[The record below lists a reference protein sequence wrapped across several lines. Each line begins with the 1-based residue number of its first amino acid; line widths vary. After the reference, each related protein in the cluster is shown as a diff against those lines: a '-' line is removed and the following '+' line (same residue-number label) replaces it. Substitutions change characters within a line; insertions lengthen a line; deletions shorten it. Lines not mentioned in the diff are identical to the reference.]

1 MRWKMPNVAVVV
13 VAVAAL
19 LLVTAETVLA
29 AGGGGGGG
37 SGGGGGGS
45 GGGRQRGA
53 ATAAADRQEDFDSGD
68 DESPQTPSA
77 VQCSSCMGHE
87 GIKSL
92 SIELIKASI
101 LNKLGMQRPPE
112 FGNRQPPRVPT
123 DLPPLQDL
131 MRKYNNDHKNSVVV
145 LPHIRHR
152 SHHLQDDS
160 VTDMQS
166 DEATGYSTTASADNS
181 NSYNVGSADDDDDD
195 YHVKTHKL
203 IAFAQPH
210 PTLQQKLRGHY
221 PIYFTFS
228 EQTGQQRITE
238 AILWL
243 YKKRLD
249 VVIDDPV
256 VMLDVYRINPVTFHQ
271 SYVSSIK
278 RTINTTEPGWVPIDI
293 QRRMSDWFKST
304 DGPKNLTLVVHA
316 YYSKQNTSH
325 LKPPFVTDAR
335 KREDMTEI
343 PYLEVH
349 TREDRRSRA
358 RRNAASGLTC
368 NETST
373 ETRCCRYPL
382 TVDFEEFGWH
392 WIIAPKR
399 YVANYCS
406 GTCDPMLFPKYPH
419 THLVQMTKFGTG
431 LCCAPRKMSAI
442 SMLYYDPDFNIIYG
456 MLPGM
461 VVDRCGCS

>member
-1 MRWKMPNVAVVV
+1 MRWKMPNVAVVA

-37 SGGGGGGS
+37 SGGGGGGGG

-53 ATAAADRQEDFDSGD
+53 ATAAADRQEDFDNGD
-68 DESPQTPSA
+68 DESPQTPAA
-77 VQCSSCMGHE
+77 VQCSNCLGHE

-112 FGNRQPPRVPT
+112 FGGRLPPRVPT

-131 MRKYNNDHKNSVVV
+131 MRKYNNDHSGSVVV
-145 LPHIRHR
+145 LPHIRHK
-152 SHHLQDDS
+152 SHHFDDS

-181 NSYNVGSADDDDDD
+181 NSYNVGNADDDDDD

-210 PTLQQKLRGHY
+210 PTLHQKLRGHY

-256 VMLDVYRINPVTFHQ
+256 VMLDVYRINPITFHQ

-278 RTINTTEPGWVPIDI
+278 HIINTTEPGWVPIDI

-304 DGPKNLTLVVHA
+304 DGPKNLTLVVHS
-316 YYSKQNTSH
+316 YYLRQNTSH
-325 LKPPFVTDAR
+325 LKPPYVTDAR

-373 ETRCCRYPL
+373 ETRCCRFPL

-406 GTCDPMLFPKYPH
+406 GACDPMLFPKYPH

-431 LCCAPRKMSAI
+431 PCCAPRKMSAI